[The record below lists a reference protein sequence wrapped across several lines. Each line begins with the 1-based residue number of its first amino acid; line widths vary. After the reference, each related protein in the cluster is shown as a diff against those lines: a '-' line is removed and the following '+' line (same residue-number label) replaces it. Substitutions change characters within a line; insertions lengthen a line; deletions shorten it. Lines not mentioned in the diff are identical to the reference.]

1 MPKVIIVEGVD
12 NCGKD
17 TLIENLKRHFN
28 KTKVIH
34 SSAPDSDNLFLF
46 YYNGIIHDTLKEY
59 YSKEYDAIIHN
70 RSLYGEYV
78 YGPKYRNE
86 DKHKVMQ
93 MINKLELGRIKSFI
107 CEDELFLVL
116 LTSDNVDLLVDHD
129 DGKSIS
135 NKHEDISSEIKLFDE
150 VFRNSAISNKIRVTV
165 NDENKFKPK
174 EEICSEVI
182 KFIEN

>member
-17 TLIENLKRHFN
+17 TLIENLKGHFN

-59 YSKEYDAIIHN
+59 YSKEYYAIIHN
-70 RSLYGEYV
+70 RSMYGEYV

-93 MINKLELGRIKSFI
+93 MINRLELGRLKSFI
-107 CEDELFLVL
+107 CEDELYLVL
-116 LTSDNVDLLVDHD
+116 LTSDNVDLLVNHD

-135 NKHEDISSEIKLFDE
+135 NKCEDILSEIKLFDE
-150 VFRNSAISNKIRVTV
+150 VFCNSTISNKIRITV
-165 NDENKFKPK
+165 NDGNKFKPK